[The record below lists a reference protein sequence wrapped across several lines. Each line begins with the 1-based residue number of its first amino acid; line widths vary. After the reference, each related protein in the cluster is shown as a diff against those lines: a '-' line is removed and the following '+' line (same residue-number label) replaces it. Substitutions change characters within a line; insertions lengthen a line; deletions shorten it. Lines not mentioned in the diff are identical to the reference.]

1 MYYTECNL
9 KMSISHAIRHIR
21 VTPIA
26 FRDPPLLNAAG
37 IHEPWALRSIIEI
50 ETDSGLVGINES
62 YGDQPMLEALAKAA
76 PALEGL
82 SPWALHEMEIRVAKL
97 VAPSVLTTS
106 EFLGQQVSLAPGTH
120 VSKTVAKVIS
130 AFEVAMM
137 DLQGQ
142 MAGAPIVDLLGGAVR
157 ASVPFSAY
165 LFYKYAEHTGRP
177 YEPDMWGEAL
187 QPEQLVQQAQRM
199 VGQYGFQSI
208 KFKAGALSPQQEVAG
223 ILALTKAFPGM
234 PLRIDPNANW
244 TVATSLEVVQQL
256 RGVLEYYEDPAPGL
270 EGMAAVA
277 RSCDVP
283 LATNMVVTDFSEFRR
298 NVQMGCP
305 VKIVLSDH
313 HYWGGL
319 RATQHL
325 SRLCET
331 FGLGLSMHSN
341 SHLGIS
347 LVAMTHLCASVPLL
361 TYACDTHYPWQE
373 EEVIEGGRLSFE
385 NGSLAV
391 SSNPGL
397 GVSLDR
403 KALARLHENY
413 LHCGIRN
420 RDDLGQMRKYD
431 PSFSGQQPRF

>member
-1 MYYTECNL
+1 MT
-9 KMSISHAIRHIR
+9 SHAIRHVRI
-21 VTPIA
+21 TPIA

-62 YGDQPMLEALAKAA
+62 YGDLPMLDALAKAA
-76 PALEGL
+76 PALTGL
-82 SPWALHEMEIRVAKL
+82 SPWALNEMDTRVAAL
-97 VAPSVLTTS
+97 VAPRQTSAS

-142 MAGAPIVDLLGGAVR
+142 LANAPVVDLLGGAAR
-157 ASVPFSAY
+157 PAVPFSAY
-165 LFYKYAEHTGRP
+165 LFFKYAEHIDKP
-177 YEPDMWGEAL
+177 YAPDPFGEGL
-187 QPEQLVQQAQRM
+187 TPEQMVAQARRM
-199 VGQYGFQSI
+199 IDQYGFQSI
-208 KFKAGALSPQQEVAG
+208 KLKAGALPPEQEVAAL
-223 ILALTKAFPGM
+223 LALAQAFPGA

-244 TVATSLEVVQQL
+244 TVATSLKVVEQL

-270 EGMAAVA
+270 DGMAAVA
-277 RSCDVP
+277 TACDVP
-283 LATNMVVTDFSEFRR
+283 LATNMVVTDLKEFRR
-298 NVQMGCP
+298 NAEMGCP

-319 RATQHL
+319 RATQ
-325 SRLCET
+325 RLALMCET

-347 LVAMTHLCASVPLL
+347 LTAMTHLAASVPLL
-361 TYACDTHYPWQE
+361 AYACDTHYPWQDD
-373 EEVIEGGRLSFE
+373 EVVQGGRLTFE
-385 NGSLAV
+385 DGSLRVPTA
-391 SSNPGL
+391 PGL
-397 GVSLDR
+397 GVQIDR
-403 KALARLHENY
+403 EALARLHDNY
-413 LHCGIRN
+413 RNTSIRN

-431 PSFSGQQPRF
+431 PSFTGHQPRY

>member
-1 MYYTECNL
+1 MTT
-9 KMSISHAIRHIR
+9 SHAIRHVR

-76 PALEGL
+76 PALQGL
-82 SPWALHEMEIRVAKL
+82 SPWSLNEMETRVSALVKPPAK
-97 VAPSVLTTS
+97 AS
-106 EFLGQQVSLAPGTH
+106 EFLGVGAQISLAPGTH
-120 VSKTVAKVIS
+120 VSKNVAKVVS

-142 MAGAPIVDLLGGAVR
+142 LANAPVVDLLGGAAR
-157 ASVPFSAY
+157 DRVPFSAY
-165 LFYKYAEHTGRP
+165 LFYKYAEHIEKP
-177 YEPDMWGEAL
+177 YAPDPWGEAL
-187 QPEQLVQQAQRM
+187 TPEQLVAQARRM
-199 VGQYGFQSI
+199 IDGYGFQSI
-208 KFKAGALSPQQEVAG
+208 KLKAGALPPAQEAAG
-223 ILALTKAFPGM
+223 ILALAKAFPGK

-244 TVATSLEVVQQL
+244 SVATSLKIVEQL

-270 EGMAAVA
+270 DGMAAVA
-277 RSCDVP
+277 RECEVP
-283 LATNMVVTDFSEFRR
+283 LATNMVVTDFDEFRR
-298 NVQMGCP
+298 NAERGCP

-319 RATQHL
+319 RATQRL
-325 SRLCET
+325 STLCST

-361 TYACDTHYPWQE
+361 NYACDTHYPWQDE
-373 EEVIEGGRLSFE
+373 EIVEGGRLRFE
-385 NGSLAV
+385 QGSLRV
-391 SSNPGL
+391 PPGPGL
-397 GVSLDR
+397 GATLDR
-403 KALARLHENY
+403 TALARLHDNY

-420 RDDLGQMRKYD
+420 RDDLAQMKKYD
-431 PSFSGQQPRF
+431 PSFTGIQPRF

>member
-1 MYYTECNL
+1 MT
-9 KMSISHAIRHIR
+9 SHAIRHVR

-62 YGDQPMLEALAKAA
+62 YGDGPMLEALAKAA
-76 PALEGL
+76 PALTGL
-82 SPWALHEMEIRVAKL
+82 SPWALNEMDTRVAAL
-97 VAPSVLTTS
+97 VAPKQMSAS

-142 MAGAPIVDLLGGAVR
+142 LANAPVVDLLGGAAR
-157 ASVPFSAY
+157 PAVPFSAY
-165 LFYKYAEHTGRP
+165 LFFKYAEHIDKP
-177 YEPDMWGEAL
+177 YAPDPFGEGLTPGQMVA
-187 QPEQLVQQAQRM
+187 QARRM
-199 VGQYGFQSI
+199 IDQYGFKSI
-208 KFKAGALSPQQEVAG
+208 KLKAGALPPEQEVAAMRA
-223 ILALTKAFPGM
+223 LAQAFPGA

-244 TVATSLEVVQQL
+244 TVATSLQVVEQL

-277 RSCDVP
+277 DACDVP
-283 LATNMVVTDFSEFRR
+283 LATNMVVTDLKEFRR
-298 NVQMGCP
+298 NAEMGCP

-319 RATQHL
+319 RATQ
-325 SRLCET
+325 RLALMCET

-347 LVAMTHLCASVPLL
+347 LMAMTHLAASVPLL
-361 TYACDTHYPWQE
+361 SYACDTHYPWQDD
-373 EEVIEGGRLSFE
+373 EVVQGGRLKFGD
-385 NGSLAV
+385 GSLRV
-391 SSNPGL
+391 TTTPGL
-397 GVSLDR
+397 GVQVDR
-403 KALARLHENY
+403 EALARLHDNY
-413 LHCGIRN
+413 LNTPIRN

-431 PSFSGQQPRF
+431 PSFTGQQPRF